1 MAREDRDGQ
10 PGTRASDIYAGSAIT
25 RAVDR
30 VKSSFADNANQRPN
44 MRMIAPSRIN
54 KSARPKRE
62 EFTPSR
68 DLVEANQL
76 PQGFSVVPRGGA
88 SLIDR
93 IQSNAGAF
101 FANVSQPQGSSTP
114 PREGSSL
121 GDRIKSNF
129 NAFVANVSQPQREG
143 KPAPERP
150 VTPASAINGITVE
163 SGPKRGS
170 EYNIPAN
177 DPNGVAMANRVNT
190 FDNRSALNE
199 FAAANAQRQ
208 QAIDSR
214 SGVPGGRIA
223 YIGGAA
229 PGSMEDRQAQAN
241 ELLSRLDGRQSVAE
255 EQGIRAQADALLG
268 QADTAAGL
276 EQVRMSEAGDT
287 DRALLEA
294 ESSLAYNDALTQS
307 ATARAAGGA
316 QAGGIDPSGFKAL
329 VDSGALRLNPETRQ
343 IDLTDPNTAAVYQ
356 ELLRGIA
363 PGGFEQP
370 VGLAD
375 GGVVPQPQSAMAM
388 PALGRGGPAMPA
400 SQDIMAYQQMTNGMR
415 QMGLAPVDFESF
427 MSMRQQ
433 SAPGAGAPPAPPQM
447 AGQPAS
453 AMGFADGG
461 MVPDV
466 SGKMVVDSNPQS
478 AVDSIPAMID
488 GETPAALDSG
498 EFVLPRD
505 VVMFFGTDKLNKM
518 IASARSKDTNGPES
532 SAVGGSAL
540 QAALAG
546 AGAGPAAP
554 TNGPV

>member
-44 MRMIAPSRIN
+44 TRMIAPARIN

-76 PQGFSVVPRGGA
+76 PQGFSV
-88 SLIDR
+88 L
-93 IQSNAGAF
+93 
-101 FANVSQPQGSSTP
+101 PQKSSTP

-214 SGVPGGRIA
+214 SGGVPGGRIA

-329 VDSGALRLNPETRQ
+329 VDSGALKRDPETLQ
-343 IDLTDPNTAAVYQ
+343 IDLTDPNTSAVYQ

-478 AVDSIPAMID
+478 AVDSIPAVID